1 MGKFSDTKYIK
12 TIDSLVDATKDKLN
26 NPYYLF
32 ADRKPTKV
40 TYYNQNVE
48 KSTLDEASGLYGAHI
63 GKDSP
68 FKFNKIND
76 FLLYGLGKITTD
88 YDVGE
93 FGTES
98 SNITGDCII
107 LPNTIEPKPGDF
119 FYISYI
125 KENVLFKV
133 TTVSADTLDTGANI
147 YRLEYSLEHT
157 NAIEQI
163 ESQVEKRF
171 NFLVNNIGT
180 DFKAII
186 QDCDYD
192 IIEKLECLV
201 ESLIVYFNNIF
212 FSPRLQTY
220 VYNHDGWMMYDP
232 FVIEFFIRND
242 VLKFG
247 EEYQYVSHACS
258 TNKTFGM
265 DYTKTFFNCLEHPDQ
280 DIKCS
285 TIATADMITDPNS
298 LFAARLEYYYSV
310 NYIDN
315 TPYKT
320 RFHVLDMDIIE
331 HIKNNEMY
339 EKGNNKEIY
348 NLWIAFFNNNKD
360 FITGDIISL
369 IKNADY
375 MDNMSCF
382 YTLAVSIYILEQY
395 MKNLLAK

>member
-310 NYIDN
+310 NYIDK

>member
-76 FLLYGLGKITTD
+76 FLLYGLGKITAD

-133 TTVSADTLDTGANI
+133 TAVSADTLDTGANI

-265 DYTKTFFNCLEHPDQ
+265 DYTKTFFNC
-280 DIKCS
+280 
-285 TIATADMITDPNS
+285 
-298 LFAARLEYYYSV
+298 
-310 NYIDN
+310 
-315 TPYKT
+315 
-320 RFHVLDMDIIE
+320 
-331 HIKNNEMY
+331 
-339 EKGNNKEIY
+339 
-348 NLWIAFFNNNKD
+348 
-360 FITGDIISL
+360 
-369 IKNADY
+369 
-375 MDNMSCF
+375 
-382 YTLAVSIYILEQY
+382 
-395 MKNLLAK
+395 